1 VNGRSG
7 GIDIEGLDMD
17 DEGLSILFILL
28 EISYADRRNA
38 SRVHEPEAGF
48 RVDRFHGCLPGFHG

>member
-1 VNGRSG
+1 MG
-7 GIDIEGLDMD
+7 MD
-17 DEGLSILFILL
+17 DEGLPILFILL
-28 EISYADRRNA
+28 EISCADRRNA

>member
-7 GIDIEGLDMD
+7 GIDIEGMGMD
-17 DEGLSILFILL
+17 DEGLPILFILL
-28 EISYADRRNA
+28 EISCADRRNA